1 MRKRSKR
8 YNEVIKK
15 AELNKEYSISD
26 AIKSIKSF
34 SNVKFDETL
43 DLAVNLG
50 VDPKKADQML
60 RGTVSLPHG
69 IGKTVKVLVLCKPIK
84 EQEAKDAGA
93 DHVGLEDYIKKIQEG
108 WSDIDTVIATP
119 DVMSEVGKLGKIL
132 GTKGLMPNPKSGT
145 VTQDVGKAVK
155 EIKAGRIEFRVE
167 KAGIVHAGVGKIG
180 FDEIKLV
187 DNVNAFLSNILK
199 IKPST
204 VKGQYVQSITL
215 SSTMGPGFM
224 VNKSEL
230 QALAGK

>member
-15 AELNKEYSISD
+15 VELKKEYSISD

-69 IGKTVKVLVLCKPIK
+69 IGKTVRVLVLCKPIK
-84 EQEAKDAGA
+84 EQEARDAGA
-93 DHVGLEDYIKKIQEG
+93 DLVGLEEYIKKIQEG
-108 WSDIDTVIATP
+108 WTDVDSVIATP
-119 DVMSEVGKLGKIL
+119 DVMAEVGKLGKIL
-132 GTKGLMPNPKSGT
+132 GTRGLMPNPKSGT

-167 KAGIVHAGVGKIG
+167 KSGIIHAGVGKIS
-180 FDEIKLV
+180 FDETKLV

-204 VKGQYVQSITL
+204 VKGQYVLAITL

>member
-8 YNEVIKK
+8 YNEIIKK
-15 AELNKEYSISD
+15 VELKKEYSVSD

-34 SNVKFDETL
+34 ANVKFDETL

-69 IGKTVKVLVLCKPIK
+69 IGKTVRVLVLCKPIK

-93 DHVGLEDYIKKIQEG
+93 DYVGLEEYIKKIQEG
-108 WSDIDTVIATP
+108 WADVDTVIATP
-119 DVMSEVGKLGKIL
+119 DVMAEVGKLGKIL

-167 KAGIVHAGVGKIG
+167 KAGIVHAGVGKIS
-180 FDEIKLV
+180 FDNDKLV

-204 VKGQYVQSITL
+204 VKGQYIESITL

-224 VNKSEL
+224 INKAEM

>member
-15 AELNKEYSISD
+15 VELKKEYSISD
-26 AIKSIKSF
+26 AIKNVRSF
-34 SNVKFDETL
+34 ANAKFDETL

-69 IGKTVKVLVLCKPIK
+69 IGKKVRVLVLCKPIK

-93 DHVGLEDYIKKIQEG
+93 DYVGLEEYIKKIQEG
-108 WSDIDTVIATP
+108 WTDIDSVIATP
-119 DVMSEVGKLGKIL
+119 DVMVEVGKLGKIL
-132 GTKGLMPNPKSGT
+132 GTRGLMPNPKTRT
-145 VTQDVGKAVK
+145 VTQDVGQAVK
-155 EIKAGRIEFRVE
+155 EIKAGRIEYRVE
-167 KAGIVHAGVGKIG
+167 KAGIIHAGVGKLS
-180 FDEIKLV
+180 FDEEKLV
-187 DNVNAFLSNILK
+187 ENVNAFLSNILK

-204 VKGQYVQSITL
+204 VKGQYVRAITL
-215 SSTMGPGFM
+215 SSTMGPGFT

-230 QALAGK
+230 QALATK

>member
-15 AELNKEYSISD
+15 AELKKEYSIAD
-26 AIKSIKSF
+26 AVKNVISF
-34 SNVKFDETL
+34 ANVKLDETL

-50 VDPKKADQML
+50 VDPKKADQMI

-69 IGKTVKVLVLCKPIK
+69 IGKTVRVLVLCKPIK
-84 EQEAKDAGA
+84 EQEARDAGA

-108 WSDIDTVIATP
+108 WADVDTVIATP
-119 DVMSEVGKLGKIL
+119 DVMAEVGKLGRIL

-145 VTQDVGKAVK
+145 VTQDVGKAVT

-167 KAGIVHAGVGKIG
+167 KSGIVHAGVGKIS
-180 FDEIKLV
+180 FDEEKLV
-187 DNVNAFLSNILK
+187 DNVNAFLANILK
-199 IKPST
+199 IKPIT
-204 VKGQYVQSITL
+204 VKGQYVRAVTL
-215 SSTMGPGFM
+215 SSTMGPGFT

-230 QALAGK
+230 QALSGK

>member
-8 YNEVIKK
+8 YNEIIKK
-15 AELNKEYSISD
+15 VELKKEYSVSD

-34 SNVKFDETL
+34 ANVKFDETL

-69 IGKTVKVLVLCKPIK
+69 IGKTVRVLVLCKPIK

-93 DHVGLEDYIKKIQEG
+93 DHVGLEEYIKKIQEG
-108 WSDIDTVIATP
+108 WADVDTVIATP
-119 DVMSEVGKLGKIL
+119 DVMAEVGKLGRIL

-155 EIKAGRIEFRVE
+155 EVKAGRIEFRVE
-167 KAGIVHAGVGKIG
+167 KAGIVHAGVGKIS
-180 FDEIKLV
+180 FDEDKLV

-204 VKGQYVQSITL
+204 VKGQYIQSITL

-224 VNKSEL
+224 INKAEM

>member
-8 YNEVIKK
+8 YNEIIKK
-15 AELNKEYSISD
+15 AELKKEYSVSD

-34 SNVKFDETL
+34 ANVKFDETL

-69 IGKTVKVLVLCKPIK
+69 IGKTVRVLVLCKPIK

-93 DHVGLEDYIKKIQEG
+93 DHVGLEEYIKKIQEG
-108 WSDIDTVIATP
+108 WADVDTVIATP
-119 DVMSEVGKLGKIL
+119 DVMAEVGKLGRIL

-155 EIKAGRIEFRVE
+155 EVKAGRIEFRVE
-167 KAGIVHAGVGKIG
+167 KAGIIHAGVGKIS
-180 FDEIKLV
+180 FDDDKLV

-204 VKGQYVQSITL
+204 VKGQYIQSITL
-215 SSTMGPGFM
+215 SSTMGPGFAI
-224 VNKSEL
+224 NKSEM

>member
-8 YNEVIKK
+8 YNEIIKK
-15 AELNKEYSISD
+15 VELKKEYSVSD

-34 SNVKFDETL
+34 ANVKFDETL

-69 IGKTVKVLVLCKPIK
+69 IGKTVRVLVLCKPIK

-93 DHVGLEDYIKKIQEG
+93 DHVGLEEYIKKIQEG
-108 WSDIDTVIATP
+108 WADVDTVIATP
-119 DVMSEVGKLGKIL
+119 DVMAEVGKLGKIL

-145 VTQDVGKAVK
+145 VTQDVGKAIK

-167 KAGIVHAGVGKIG
+167 KAGIVHAGVGKVS
-180 FDEIKLV
+180 FDNDKLV

-204 VKGQYVQSITL
+204 VKGQYIQSITL

-224 VNKSEL
+224 INKAEM